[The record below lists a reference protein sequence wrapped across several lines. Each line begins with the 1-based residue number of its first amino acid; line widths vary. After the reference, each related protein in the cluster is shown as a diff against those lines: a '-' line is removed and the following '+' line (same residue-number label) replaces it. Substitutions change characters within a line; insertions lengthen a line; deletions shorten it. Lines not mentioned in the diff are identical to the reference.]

1 MNKDDTLQVIVDHY
15 EIDDPHCL
23 LTEALSDAFD
33 KGINQCK
40 RIINDECDDLRNSI
54 SQLERDKD
62 DWESEIE
69 DYNMVLRATY
79 SIGEML

>member
-1 MNKDDTLQVIVDHY
+1 MNKDQTLQAIVDHY
-15 EIDDPHCL
+15 EIDHYL
-23 LTEALSDAFD
+23 FEEALSDAFE